1 MLKISAN
8 GRYIVNAAGKLFPY
22 LADTAWTMLQ
32 RLSREEII
40 EYLGIRSTQG
50 FNAVQVSAVS
60 ELDGLRRPNREGEL
74 PFIDGDPAKP
84 NEKYFALVAFL
95 LREAARRGMVVTLLP
110 TWGDKF
116 NQKWGIGPEV
126 FTPENA
132 FSYGCWLGTFA
143 GHFDNL
149 IWMLGGDRPIENER
163 HRAIIDAMAE
173 GLRRGEGTA
182 GKKHLMTYHPCGE
195 ASSADF
201 LKGCGYLDF
210 HSVQSGHA
218 FGGWN
223 SHHFVERTLKADNK
237 PCLDAECFYEDFPAD
252 FCLDW
257 GYRWT
262 AADIRRRIY
271 SNLVS
276 GSLGHTYGHQSVW
289 RFQEERDKEY
299 PYRWKEALHRP
310 MALQV
315 KHVNKL
321 ISFIDLLSLR
331 PGAVSANCLSAV
343 GDDYLLIY
351 PTRYRRVFVDVQQH
365 FPCVQAQWYDTS
377 CGIILES
384 REDYRGKCV
393 FTPPNPNGDYIL
405 LLWAK

>member
-384 REDYRGKCV
+384 REDYRGKCA
-393 FTPPNPNGDYIL
+393 FSPPNPNGDSIL

>member
-8 GRYIVNAAGKLFPY
+8 GRYIVNEAGKLFPY
-22 LADTAWTMLQ
+22 LADTAWTLLQ
-32 RLSREEII
+32 RLSRGEIV
-40 EYLGIRSTQG
+40 EYLSIRSAQG
-50 FNAVQVSAVS
+50 FNTVQVSAIS
-60 ELDGLRRPNREGEL
+60 EFDGLRRPNREGEL
-74 PFIDGDPAKP
+74 PFLDGDPCRP
-84 NEKYFALVAFL
+84 NEPYFELAAFL
-95 LREAARRGMVVTLLP
+95 LQEAARRGMTVTLLP

-116 NQKWGIGPEV
+116 NRKWGIGPEV

-132 FSYGCWLGTFA
+132 FAYGQWLGAFA
-143 GHFDNL
+143 GRFDNL

-163 HRAIIDAMAE
+163 HRSVIDAMAA
-173 GLRRGEGTA
+173 GIRRGEG
-182 GKKHLMTYHPCGE
+182 KRHLMTYHPCGG
-195 ASSADF
+195 ASSVD
-201 LKGCGYLDF
+201 YLRGRVYIDF
-210 HSVQSGHA
+210 HSIQSGHA

-223 SHHFVERTLKADNK
+223 SHRMVARTLEAENK

-252 FCLDW
+252 FCRDW

-262 AADIRRRIY
+262 AADLRRRMY

-276 GSLGHTYGHQSVW
+276 GALGHTYGHQSVW
-289 RFQEERDKEY
+289 CFQTERNEEY

-331 PGAVSANCLSAV
+331 PSSASANCLSAV

-351 PTRYRRVFVDVQQH
+351 PTRHRRIFVDVERH
-365 FPCVQAQWYDTS
+365 FSCVRAQWYDTS
-377 CGIILES
+377 CGVTLEA

-393 FTPPNPNGDYIL
+393 FMPPNKNGDYIL
-405 LLWAK
+405 LLRAK